1 MAFQLSFDHKLLL
14 AKLLREDK
22 RLLFGKHSPS
32 VTNQKKLAKWTEI
45 YQELSSV
52 GANLKD
58 VAYLREKTWDN
69 LVRATKKKKFN
80 NETTGQA
87 PKMLT
92 EVDEVILDIIGR
104 DSAALSGLGQ
114 DDDAP
119 TFGARDPGNSLS
131 VLDISTQSSFNFGAS
146 TTFATPHLPPLRP
159 TRASTPVE
167 MTEADET
174 KTPANTHSAAS
185 ARKKKKGQPT
195 SLWIDEDYK
204 ELKVQQLK
212 KNMEEQDLRM
222 ELIRMQIRAEKAR
235 ATFFERAGLAL
246 EGQHSMEISS
256 TATGQYNVPL

>member
-1 MAFQLSFDHKLLL
+1 
-14 AKLLREDK
+14 
-22 RLLFGKHSPS
+22 
-32 VTNQKKLAKWTEI
+32 
-45 YQELSSV
+45 
-52 GANLKD
+52 
-58 VAYLREKTWDN
+58 
-69 LVRATKKKKFN
+69 
-80 NETTGQA
+80 
-87 PKMLT
+87 
-92 EVDEVILDIIGR
+92 
-104 DSAALSGLGQ
+104 
-114 DDDAP
+114 
-119 TFGARDPGNSLS
+119 
-131 VLDISTQSSFNFGAS
+131 
-146 TTFATPHLPPLRP
+146 
-159 TRASTPVE
+159 

-174 KTPANTHSAAS
+174 ETPANTHSAAS